1 MIYEFT
7 ITTPAN
13 TLESSRKKTTLKLEA
28 GMITDLKIL
37 FPPGCAGLHY
47 LQIHRGG
54 HQVFPK
60 QLNYFRG
67 DNVLLDFPSP
77 EYPMY
82 SPPFELD
89 AYTWNLDDTYEH
101 SVDIYIEITRKGTF
115 VE

>member
-13 TLESSRKKTTLKLEA
+13 TPESSKQKTVLKLEA
-28 GMITDLKIL
+28 GTITDLKVL

-47 LQIHRGG
+47 LQICKGG
-54 HQVFPK
+54 HQIFPK

-77 EYPMY
+77 DILLYDQPY
-82 SPPFELD
+82 ELD
-89 AYTWNLDDTYEH
+89 AYTWNEDDTYDH